1 MITFRPPSWPKHY
14 SPRKGTVYTSTPK
27 GDRQLVDVMRG
38 RDYDA
43 AEAEYETLEP
53 PVEVEPHPPVAPS
66 AGFNLID
73 LIAEVLTDHGIA
85 YGECLAPVIAEA
97 LLDQYQ
103 DAALAAQK
111 FRNPK

>member
-1 MITFRPPSWPKHY
+1 MRA
-14 SPRKGTVYTSTPK
+14 
-27 GDRQLVDVMRG
+27 VMK
-38 RDYDA
+38 
-43 AEAEYETLEP
+43 P
-53 PVEVEPHPPVAPS
+53 
-66 AGFNLID
+66 
-73 LIAEVLTDHGIA
+73 GIA